1 MKCNLKIVDLRQVK
15 NKWID
20 FCDYNLSA
28 NFPYD
33 LFRWS
38 ICIPKFEIQNA
49 ARETV
54 LKIEGPFCQC
64 NICGDVEFHVRIIF
78 PPKSSMH
85 MLLVGNTH

>member
-1 MKCNLKIVDLRQVK
+1 MKCNYLKIVDLIRQVK

-20 FCDYNLSA
+20 FSDYNQL
-28 NFPYD
+28 FLYD

-78 PPKSSMH
+78 SHP
-85 MLLVGNTH
+85 